1 MDAHKMPAVKLSQTE
16 MQYITI
22 LQGIVNVQIND
33 CIVDDEE
40 NKVIFVV
47 SEGQAGLAIGK
58 RGININKLKEMISRD
73 VEIIEH
79 SSDPAK
85 FIRNCFLPIIIKDIN
100 FLERKNGKAVTVEVD
115 NKDKGR
121 AIGRSGKNIN
131 KVKMLVLRQFDV
143 VDVMIKQ

>member
-1 MDAHKMPAVKLSQTE
+1 MPAVKLSQTE

-22 LQGIVNVQIND
+22 LQGIVNVTIKD
-33 CIVDDEE
+33 CIVDDED
-40 NKVIFVV
+40 NKVVFVV

-58 RGININKLKEMISRD
+58 RGMNINKLKEMIAKD

-79 SSDPAK
+79 SSDSAK
-85 FIRNCFLPIIIKDIN
+85 FIRNCFLPIIIREVT
-100 FLERKNGKAVTVEVD
+100 FLDRRNGKAATVEVD

-131 KVKMLVLRQFDV
+131 KVKNLVLRQFDI

>member
-1 MDAHKMPAVKLSQTE
+1 MPAVKLSQTE

-22 LQGIVNVQIND
+22 LQGIVNVTIKD
-33 CIVDDEE
+33 CIVDEE
-40 NKVIFVV
+40 DNKVVFVV
-47 SEGQAGLAIGK
+47 SGGQAGLAIGK
-58 RGININKLKEMISRD
+58 RGMNINKLKEMIAKD

-85 FIRNCFLPIIIKDIN
+85 FIRNCFLPIIIREVS
-100 FLERKNGKAVTVEVD
+100 FLDRRNGKAATVEVD

-131 KVKMLVLRQFDV
+131 KVKNLVLRQFDI

>member
-1 MDAHKMPAVKLSQTE
+1 MPAVKLSQTE

-22 LQGIVNVQIND
+22 LQGIVNVTIKD
-33 CIVDDEE
+33 CIVDDDD
-40 NKVIFVV
+40 NKVVFVV

-58 RGININKLKEMISRD
+58 RGMNINKLKEMISKD

-85 FIRNCFLPIIIKDIN
+85 FIKNCFLPIIIREIV
-100 FLERKNGKAVTVEVD
+100 FLDRKNGKAATVEVD
-115 NKDKGR
+115 NIDKGR
-121 AIGRSGKNIN
+121 AIGRNGKNII
-131 KVKMLVLRQFDV
+131 KVKNLVLRQFDI

>member
-1 MDAHKMPAVKLSQTE
+1 MTAVKISQTE

-22 LQGIVNVQIND
+22 LQGIVNVTIRD
-33 CIVDDEE
+33 CIVDDED
-40 NKVIFVV
+40 NKVVFVV

-58 RGININKLKEMISRD
+58 RGMNINKLKEMISKD

-85 FIRNCFLPIIIKDIN
+85 FIRNCFLPIIIREIVFTD
-100 FLERKNGKAVTVEVD
+100 RKNGKVATVEVD

-121 AIGRSGKNIN
+121 AIGRNGKNIN
-131 KVKMLVLRQFDV
+131 KVKNLVLRQFDI

>member
-1 MDAHKMPAVKLSQTE
+1 MPAVKLSQTE

-22 LQGIVNVQIND
+22 LQGIVNVTIKD
-33 CIVDDEE
+33 CIVDEE
-40 NKVIFVV
+40 DNKVVFVV
-47 SEGQAGLAIGK
+47 SGGQAGLAIGK
-58 RGININKLKEMISRD
+58 RGMNINKLKEMIAKD

-85 FIRNCFLPIIIKDIN
+85 FIRNCFLPIIIREVT
-100 FLERKNGKAVTVEVD
+100 FLDRRNGKTATVEVD

-131 KVKMLVLRQFDV
+131 KVKNLVLRQFDI

>member
-1 MDAHKMPAVKLSQTE
+1 MPAVKLSQTE

-22 LQGIVNVQIND
+22 LQGIVNVTIKD
-33 CIVDDEE
+33 CIVDDDD
-40 NKVIFVV
+40 NKVVFVV

-58 RGININKLKEMISRD
+58 RGMNINKLKEMISKD

-85 FIRNCFLPIIIKDIN
+85 FIKNCFLPIIIREIVLLD
-100 FLERKNGKAVTVEVD
+100 RKNGKAATVEVD

-121 AIGRSGKNIN
+121 AIGRNGKNIN
-131 KVKMLVLRQFDV
+131 KVKNLVLRQFDI

>member
-1 MDAHKMPAVKLSQTE
+1 MPAVKLSQTE

-22 LQGIVNVQIND
+22 FQGIVNVTIND
-33 CIVDDEE
+33 CVVDEEE
-40 NKVIFVV
+40 NKVVFVV

-58 RGININKLKEMISRD
+58 RGTNINKLKEMIAKD

-79 SSDPAK
+79 SSDLTK
-85 FIRNCFLPIIIKDIN
+85 FIRNCFSSIIIKDVTV
-100 FLERKNGKAVTVEVD
+100 LERKNGKAVTVEVD

-131 KVKMLVLRQFDV
+131 KVKMLVLRQFDIA
-143 VDVMIKQ
+143 DVMIKQ

>member
-1 MDAHKMPAVKLSQTE
+1 MPAVKLSQKE

-22 LQGIVNVQIND
+22 LQGIVNVTIKD
-33 CIVDDEE
+33 CIVDEE
-40 NKVIFVV
+40 DNKVVFVV
-47 SEGQAGLAIGK
+47 SGGQAGLAIGK
-58 RGININKLKEMISRD
+58 RGMNINKLKEMIAKD

-85 FIRNCFLPIIIKDIN
+85 FIRNCFLPIIIREVT
-100 FLERKNGKAVTVEVD
+100 FLDRRNGKAATVEVD
-115 NKDKGR
+115 NMDKGR

-131 KVKMLVLRQFDV
+131 KVKNLVLRQFDI

>member
-1 MDAHKMPAVKLSQTE
+1 MPAVKLSQTE

-47 SEGQAGLAIGK
+47 AEGQAGLAIGK
-58 RGININKLKEMISRD
+58 RGININKLKEMISKD

-79 SSDPAK
+79 SSNPAK
-85 FIRNCFLPIIIKDIN
+85 FIKNCFLPIIIKDIT